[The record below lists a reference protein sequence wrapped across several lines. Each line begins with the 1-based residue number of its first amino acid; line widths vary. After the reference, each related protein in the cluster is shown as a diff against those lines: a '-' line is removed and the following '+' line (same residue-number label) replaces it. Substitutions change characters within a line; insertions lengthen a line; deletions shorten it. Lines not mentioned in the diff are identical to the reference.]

1 MNKIAKISLFENKE
15 LLDKF
20 IQYSQQDSIS
30 LLKAL
35 IKAQNIYINEHQ
47 VDLATIWSTGWLP
60 TVFWRLQT
68 SSRSVIPGICNE
80 ENKFWKKCAFRN
92 IDQARND

>member
-1 MNKIAKISLFENKE
+1 MNKIVKISLFENKE

-47 VDLATIWSTGWLP
+47 VDLATI
-60 TVFWRLQT
+60 
-68 SSRSVIPGICNE
+68 
-80 ENKFWKKCAFRN
+80 
-92 IDQARND
+92 